1 MRGGEDAWR
10 GLPAEAA
17 AGGDGAL
24 PLLHDLH
31 PHLRHQAPAT
41 LTPGPG
47 TNVYF
52 IAMFPLELQTKV
64 GEYLTITIME
74 KAPTRA
80 FSVIV
85 ETSLKVRLKL

>member
-1 MRGGEDAWR
+1 M
-10 GLPAEAA
+10 P
-17 AGGDGAL
+17 GGDCRL
-24 PLLHDLH
+24 KLLLVVTVLCLYCMISTLISVTRHA
-31 PHLRHQAPAT
+31 PTSHL
-41 LTPGPG
+41 GPG